1 MQWDFTPDE
10 VVKGEVNYALEDF
23 RNDLKEE
30 VINNLASDDEAFI
43 SHSFNVIYEL
53 CHWMATGR
61 EFADFV
67 ATLPENE
74 LLDAH
79 TLQGIK
85 EHMRENISMLGVI
98 LQRMIMDN
106 VEQGLPLE
114 QAIEYTA
121 QQHLKIVSEAAPI

>member
-10 VVKGEVNYALEDF
+10 VVKGEVEYALENF
-23 RNDLKEE
+23 RSDLKEE
-30 VINNLASDDEAFI
+30 VINNLASDDEIFI

-61 EFADFV
+61 EFTDFV

-85 EHMRENISMLGVI
+85 EHMRDNITMLGAI
-98 LQRMIMDN
+98 LQRMIMDS

-114 QAIEYTA
+114 QAIEHTA
-121 QQHLKIVSEAAPI
+121 QQHLKIVSETAPI